1 MEATTPIA
9 GLLKWCIL
17 APLHDTDKDLYGKL
31 HLGLLN
37 SILEIPVTTS
47 PRAICAQNLTAPVSS
62 IIQYLINARSKII
75 KVEEEEEIDDKL
87 QLSLD
92 RFAQAVQVALY
103 RKCVYGNLEDLFNQL
118 SQLPQSRL
126 LHVIINTHKQN
137 K

>member
-9 GLLKWCIL
+9 GLLRWCIL
-17 APLHDTDKDLYGKL
+17 APLYDCDKDLYGKL
-31 HLGLLN
+31 HLGLLD
-37 SILEIPVTTS
+37 SILEIPATTP
-47 PRAICAQNLTAPVSS
+47 PRAICAQHLTMSVPS
-62 IIQYLINARSKII
+62 IIKYIMNVAGKGI
-75 KVEEEEEIDDKL
+75 KMEQVDLDEKL

-103 RKCVYGNLEDLFNQL
+103 RKCVYGNMDDLFNQL

-126 LHVIINTHKQN
+126 LHVIINRHKQN